1 MLKDIALASFIGQ
14 GYDRGM
20 EQRRVK
26 LSLGPVSSVD
36 PETFG
41 EPGRRTFRLALN
53 AGAAQAYVWLEKEQL
68 FQLGV
73 YLREAIRTLSDED
86 RQKEVRPGESQWAG
100 GEETVEF
107 KARQMFLNYDVAGN
121 SFSLWAYEDE
131 EGTEDAQSVSFW
143 VSPEQAETLSRE
155 ALRIC
160 AAGRPPC
167 FLCGQPIDPQGHV
180 CPRAN
185 GHAVFESG

>member
-1 MLKDIALASFIGQ
+1 MK
-14 GYDRGM
+14 Y
-20 EQRRVK
+20 
-26 LSLGPVSSVD
+26 SLGPLSAVEA
-36 PETFG
+36 ETFG
-41 EPGRRTFRLALN
+41 EPGTRTFRLALD
-53 AGAAQAYVWLEKEQL
+53 AGPAKAYVWLEKEQL

-73 YLREAIRTLSDED
+73 YLREAVRTLSDED
-86 RQKEVRPGESQWAG
+86 RQKEINPGDPQWPG

-121 SFSLWAYEDE
+121 SFSLWAYEAE
-131 EGTEDAQSVSFW
+131 ESEESSEESTGEESTGDPSSVSFW
-143 VSPEQAETLSRE
+143 ISPDQAAALSQE

-167 FLCGQPIDPQGHV
+167 FLCGLPIDPQGHV